1 MTLLDYAIVTVWMI
15 SVLFGSPDEVA
26 KQAKWLCEN
35 IGKDGGFI
43 LSTCNILTNMIPADN
58 ALAMYG
64 VEK

>member
-1 MTLLDYAIVTVWMI
+1 M
-15 SVLFGSPDEVA
+15 LFGSPDEVA

-43 LSTCNILTNMIPADN
+43 LSTCNILTNMIAADN